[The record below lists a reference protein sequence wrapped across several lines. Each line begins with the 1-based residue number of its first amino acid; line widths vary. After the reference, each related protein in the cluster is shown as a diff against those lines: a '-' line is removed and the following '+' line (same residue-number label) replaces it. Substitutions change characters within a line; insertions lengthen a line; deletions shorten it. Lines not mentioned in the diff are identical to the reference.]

1 MTLMPTDKQ
10 SPELPRRGR
19 ASAIAADAGSASAAA
34 FAKAGFGDPGLVL
47 RWAEIVGP
55 DVARLAQP
63 LRFTQGHLGGT
74 LTLRAAP
81 GAALFLA
88 HEKRSLAERINTY
101 LGRAAVAQIK
111 FVQGSAAGRPAMKKL
126 EKKLGYLD
134 PTDPVRTYCGPEG
147 LKNALET
154 LARRRNR

>member
-1 MTLMPTDKQ
+1 MPSDKQ

-19 ASAIAADAGSASAAA
+19 AGAIATDAGSASATV
-34 FAKAGFGDPGLVL
+34 FAKVGFGDPSLVL

-63 LRFTQGHLGGT
+63 LRFSQGHLGGT

-111 FVQGSAAGRPAMKKL
+111 FVQGSLVGRPLVKKL
-126 EKKLGYLD
+126 EKKPGPLLPAD
-134 PTDPVRTYCGPEG
+134 PALRYRGPEG
-147 LKNALET
+147 LKSALEM
-154 LARRRNR
+154 LARRRNQQP